1 MIIFLILANKIGQVY
16 KYSIKSWFKNRRS
29 LFDKDIYTSNDTTN
43 TQQQQS
49 QQPVLNESNSN
60 SNLSGSN
67 LTTSVLINNTSN
79 LMNNL
84 QQTIKTANDNEY
96 STKQNTTALNSNVNS
111 TVLVDDWQDDAYD
124 QYNNYNDENDSDYDD
139 NDDYKPKKSSKKPKM
154 NKNKKS
160 EIVDD
165 KPFTCDKCGAKYKT
179 KPGLNYHIQKA
190 HSLNSTVNSASSS
203 NFSSLKINEI
213 LNSDENA
220 NSIFDSVYDDMNSS
234 SSLRG

>member
-1 MIIFLILANKIGQVY
+1 
-16 KYSIKSWFKNRRS
+16 
-29 LFDKDIYTSNDTTN
+29 
-43 TQQQQS
+43 
-49 QQPVLNESNSN
+49 
-60 SNLSGSN
+60 
-67 LTTSVLINNTSN
+67 
-79 LMNNL
+79 MNNL